1 MTEQPINDR
10 RRARAR
16 ADRPGR
22 PAKRASGAARAWR
35 VLFGVVVLIA
45 SLTAFG
51 GPASA
56 VQSVRVSVDS
66 DAIDLTRAVERYSA
80 QGDRIQVST
89 APGADG
95 IVRRIEVSAVEPGA
109 QPAWIVFALTNDSD
123 EQLTR
128 LIVAPHFRFVGSGVI
143 WPDLGS
149 SRIATI
155 TASQGSAPEREDNPE
170 ADVFRLTLDPGTTVT
185 YVAELRTPNLPQLY
199 LWEPDAFKDKSTS
212 LTLYEGILI
221 GIAGLLALFL
231 TIVFVVRG
239 AMIFPAAA
247 ALAWAVFAYVCIDF
261 GFWRKMFG
269 LEDATERIWRA
280 GVEATIGATL
290 IVFLFAYLNLRRWH
304 VRYTHFALAWL
315 ALMAAVVGL
324 SVYNAPV
331 AAGVARISIATVAGL
346 GFLLILSLAARG
358 SDRAVMLIP
367 TWYLLA
373 VWVVAAGAAALGYL
387 TNDLAAPGLV
397 GGLVLIVMLIGFTV
411 MQFAF
416 SGSGGAVDSGP
427 DAERRSLAMTGSGEG
442 IFDWNVLA
450 DEVSGSEAIES
461 QLGLKRGALEGPAA
475 GWLDVLH
482 PLDRDRYTL
491 ALDGLLHQR
500 SGRINHDLRLRG
512 SDGHYFWY
520 VLKARPVI
528 SADGEVVRV
537 IGSLSDVTEL
547 KSAEERMLHD
557 AVHDNL
563 TGLPNREL
571 FNDRLGAAI
580 LMAQKPGGAAPTVMI
595 IDIDEFQSVNDSYG
609 LSIGDSALLAVAR
622 RLARDLNPGDTLAR
636 LGGDTF
642 GAIVL
647 AEPRS
652 MDAPAR
658 IDALRAA
665 LAAPI
670 SFGEREIA
678 LTVSI
683 GAAHYDP
690 KLHGKGGDLLADA
703 QLALAN
709 AKKGGGDRVEIFAH
723 LMRSQRSDRQ
733 TLENDM
739 RRALERG
746 EISILFRPIVRLED
760 RTVAGFQSL
769 LRWRHPRLG
778 VLDEDEFSSAA
789 EFDRRNRRHRRLC
802 ARGDGEG
809 AGGVAEGARGQSADL
824 RHRRRVIAPDAQP
837 RFAFRRARRARPPL
851 RAARLAQ
858 ARGGGEPGDGKPR
871 IRRGSFAEGA
881 RNRRRADAGQVRR
894 RLYLARPSAAV
905 SLRRHADRRLPGQA
919 ELVRRALADPAF
931 DRRHGAG
938 DRDGRHL
945 RGRGDGIRRGRAR
958 SARLPVRPRGG
969 LRPADEPGRGAKAD
983 GRGGRLTEA
992 AALQRRGP
1000 QAPAIAGQHL
1010 RPVDRPHRF
1019 VMDALGEPHRSALDG
1034 GAPGLARNVADRRGR
1049 GDQHRLAGDPGHL
1062 QQRVDRAVE
1071 RQRAVEE
1078 ALGGGA

>member
-1 MTEQPINDR
+1 M
-10 RRARAR
+10 
-16 ADRPGR
+16 
-22 PAKRASGAARAWR
+22 
-35 VLFGVVVLIA
+35 
-45 SLTAFG
+45 
-51 GPASA
+51 
-56 VQSVRVSVDS
+56 
-66 DAIDLTRAVERYSA
+66 
-80 QGDRIQVST
+80 
-89 APGADG
+89 
-95 IVRRIEVSAVEPGA
+95 
-109 QPAWIVFALTNDSD
+109 
-123 EQLTR
+123 
-128 LIVAPHFRFVGSGVI
+128 
-143 WPDLGS
+143 
-149 SRIATI
+149 
-155 TASQGSAPEREDNPE
+155 
-170 ADVFRLTLDPGTTVT
+170 T

-199 LWEPDAFKDKSTS
+199 LWEPDAFKDKSAS

-269 LEDATERIWRA
+269 FGDASERIWRA

-290 IVFLFAYLNLRRWH
+290 IIFLFAYLNLRRWH

-315 ALMAAVVGL
+315 VLMAAVVGL
-324 SVYNAPV
+324 SVYNPPM
-331 AAGVARISIATVAGL
+331 AAGVARISIATVAGV

-416 SGSGGAVDSGP
+416 SGSGGAMDSGP
-427 DAERRSLAMTGSGEG
+427 DAERRSLAMTGSGEA
-442 IFDWNVLA
+442 IFDWNVLT
-450 DEVSGSEAIES
+450 DEVNGSEAIES

-571 FNDRLGAAI
+571 FTDRLGAAI
-580 LMAQKPGGAAPTVMI
+580 LLAQKPGVAAPTVMV
-595 IDIDEFQSVNDSYG
+595 IDVDEFRSVNDSYG
-609 LSIGDSALLAVAR
+609 LSIGDFGFVGGGPPLGAGFAPRRHAGSPRRRHVRRDRAR
-622 RLARDLNPGDTLAR
+622 RTAARWTRPPGSTR
-636 LGGDTF
+636 LH
-642 GAIVL
+642 
-647 AEPRS
+647 
-652 MDAPAR
+652 
-658 IDALRAA
+658 AA

-670 SFGEREIA
+670 SFGEREIT
-678 LTVSI
+678 LSVSI
-683 GAAHYDP
+683 GAAHYNP
-690 KLHGKGGDLLADA
+690 KLHDKGGDLLADA

-709 AKKGGGDRVEIFAH
+709 AKKAGGDRVVIFAPA
-723 LMRSQRSDRQ
+723 MRSHRTDRQ

-769 LRWRHPRLG
+769 HPL
-778 VLDEDEFSSAA
+778 
-789 EFDRRNRRHRRLC
+789 
-802 ARGDGEG
+802 
-809 AGGVAEGARGQSADL
+809 
-824 RHRRRVIAPDAQP
+824 APSE
-837 RFAFRRARRARPPL
+837 ARR
-851 RAARLAQ
+851 
-858 ARGGGEPGDGKPR
+858 
-871 IRRGSFAEGA
+871 
-881 RNRRRADAGQVRR
+881 
-894 RLYLARPSAAV
+894 
-905 SLRRHADRRLPGQA
+905 
-919 ELVRRALADPAF
+919 
-931 DRRHGAG
+931 
-938 DRDGRHL
+938 
-945 RGRGDGIRRGRAR
+945 
-958 SARLPVRPRGG
+958 
-969 LRPADEPGRGAKAD
+969 PGRG
-983 GRGGRLTEA
+983 
-992 AALQRRGP
+992 
-1000 QAPAIAGQHL
+1000 
-1010 RPVDRPHRF
+1010 
-1019 VMDALGEPHRSALDG
+1019 
-1034 GAPGLARNVADRRGR
+1034 
-1049 GDQHRLAGDPGHL
+1049 
-1062 QQRVDRAVE
+1062 
-1071 RQRAVEE
+1071 
-1078 ALGGGA
+1078 

>member
-1 MTEQPINDR
+1 MSPSCAR
-10 RRARAR
+10 R
-16 ADRPGR
+16 
-22 PAKRASGAARAWR
+22 
-35 VLFGVVVLIA
+35 
-45 SLTAFG
+45 T
-51 GPASA
+51 
-56 VQSVRVSVDS
+56 
-66 DAIDLTRAVERYSA
+66 
-80 QGDRIQVST
+80 
-89 APGADG
+89 
-95 IVRRIEVSAVEPGA
+95 
-109 QPAWIVFALTNDSD
+109 
-123 EQLTR
+123 
-128 LIVAPHFRFVGSGVI
+128 
-143 WPDLGS
+143 
-149 SRIATI
+149 
-155 TASQGSAPEREDNPE
+155 
-170 ADVFRLTLDPGTTVT
+170 
-185 YVAELRTPNLPQLY
+185 LPQLY

-290 IVFLFAYLNLRRWH
+290 IIFLFAYLNLRRWH

-427 DAERRSLAMTGSGEG
+427 DAERRSLAMTGSGEA

-580 LMAQKPGGAAPTVMI
+580 LMAQKPGGAAPTVMV

-709 AKKGGGDRVEIFAH
+709 AKKARRRPGRDFSPISCARSDPTGRRSRTTCVARSSAARSRFCSGRSCAWRIGPSPGSSRCCAGAIRGSASSTRMSSPPPPSRPAQSSTSA
-723 LMRSQRSDRQ
+723 LMRS
-733 TLENDM
+733 
-739 RRALERG
+739 
-746 EISILFRPIVRLED
+746 
-760 RTVAGFQSL
+760 
-769 LRWRHPRLG
+769 
-778 VLDEDEFSSAA
+778 
-789 EFDRRNRRHRRLC
+789 
-802 ARGDGEG
+802 
-809 AGGVAEGARGQSADL
+809 
-824 RHRRRVIAPDAQP
+824 RRRRGSWRRGRRRSRSIRRSSPPSP
-837 RFAFRRARRARPPL
+837 RRRARCSATICFPTCAPRSAAITCS
-851 RAARLAQ
+851 AARSSS
-858 ARGGGEPGDGKPR
+858 P
-871 IRRGSFAEGA
+871 
-881 RNRRRADAGQVRR
+881 RRRAW
-894 RLYLARPSAAV
+894 
-905 SLRRHADRRLPGQA
+905 
-919 ELVRRALADPAF
+919 
-931 DRRHGAG
+931 
-938 DRDGRHL
+938 
-945 RGRGDGIRRGRAR
+945 
-958 SARLPVRPRGG
+958 
-969 LRPADEPGRGAKAD
+969 
-983 GRGGRLTEA
+983 
-992 AALQRRGP
+992 
-1000 QAPAIAGQHL
+1000 
-1010 RPVDRPHRF
+1010 
-1019 VMDALGEPHRSALDG
+1019 
-1034 GAPGLARNVADRRGR
+1034 
-1049 GDQHRLAGDPGHL
+1049 
-1062 QQRVDRAVE
+1062 
-1071 RQRAVEE
+1071 
-1078 ALGGGA
+1078 

>member
-1 MTEQPINDR
+1 LTEQILNDR
-10 RRARAR
+10 LRAESITGSAS
-16 ADRPGR
+16 R
-22 PAKRASGAARAWR
+22 PAKRAPTVWRALIGALI
-35 VLFGVVVLIA
+35 LFLA
-45 SLTAFG
+45 LTAFCR
-51 GPASA
+51 PAFA
-56 VQSVRVSVDS
+56 VQSVRVSPET

-95 IVRRIEVSAVEPGA
+95 IVRRIEVSALEPGA
-109 QPAWIVFALTNDSD
+109 QPAWIVFALTNDSE

-128 LIVAPHFRFVGSGVI
+128 LIVAPHFRFVGSGLI

-149 SRIATI
+149 SRITTI
-155 TASQGSAPEREDNPE
+155 TASQGAAPEREDSAD

-185 YVAELRTPNLPQLY
+185 YVAELRSPNLPQVY
-199 LWEPDAFKDKSTS
+199 LWEPDAFKDKSAS

-269 LEDATERIWRA
+269 LGDASEKIWRA

-290 IVFLFAYLNLRRWH
+290 IIFLFAYLNLRRWH
-304 VRYTHFALAWL
+304 VRYTHFAFAWL
-315 ALMAAVVGL
+315 VLMAAVVGL
-324 SVYNAPV
+324 SVYNPAV
-331 AAGVARISIATVAGL
+331 AAGVARISIATVAGV

-416 SGSGGAVDSGP
+416 SGSGGAMDSGP
-427 DAERRSLAMTGSGEG
+427 DAERRSLAMTGSGEA
-442 IFDWNVLA
+442 IFDWNVLT
-450 DEVSGSEAIES
+450 DEVNGSEAIES

-571 FNDRLGAAI
+571 FTDRLGAAI
-580 LMAQKPGGAAPTVMI
+580 LMAQKPGGAAPTVMV
-595 IDIDEFQSVNDSYG
+595 IDVDEFKSVNDSYG

-622 RLARDLNPGDTLAR
+622 RLARDLRPGDTLAR

-647 AEPRS
+647 TEPAS
-652 MDAPAR
+652 MDAPGK
-658 IDALRAA
+658 IDTLHSA

-670 SFGEREIA
+670 SFGEREIT
-678 LTVSI
+678 LSVSI
-683 GAAHYDP
+683 GAAHYNP
-690 KLHGKGGDLLADA
+690 KLHDKGGDLLADA
-703 QLALAN
+703 QLALAT
-709 AKKGGGDRVEIFAH
+709 AKKAGGGRVEIFAPK
-723 LMRSQRSDRQ
+723 MRSHRTDRQ

-769 LRWRHPRLG
+769 IRWRHPRLG
-778 VLDEDEFSSAA
+778 VLGEDEFLSAA
-789 EFDRRNRRHRRLC
+789 EATGAIVDIGAYALEATARELAAWQKALEVNPPIFATVAASSRQMLSHDLLLDVRSALGRHYI
-802 ARGDGEG
+802 
-809 AGGVAEGARGQSADL
+809 Q
-824 RHRRRVIAPDAQP
+824 
-837 RFAFRRARRARPPL
+837 
-851 RAARLAQ
+851 
-858 ARGGGEPGDGKPR
+858 
-871 IRRGSFAEGA
+871 RGSLKLAAAE
-881 RNRRRADAGQVRR
+881 
-894 RLYLARPSAAV
+894 
-905 SLRRHADRRLPGQA
+905 SLVMENP
-919 ELVRRALADPAF
+919 EY
-931 DRRHGAG
+931 
-938 DRDGRHL
+938 
-945 RGRGDGIRRGRAR
+945 
-958 SARLPVRPRGG
+958 
-969 LRPADEPGRGAKAD
+969 
-983 GRGGRLTEA
+983 A
-992 AALQRRGP
+992 AALLQRVREIG
-1000 QAPAIAGQHL
+1000 AALMLDRFGAGYTSL
-1010 RPVDRPHRF
+1010 
-1019 VMDALGEPHRSALDG
+1019 
-1034 GAPGLARNVADRRGR
+1034 
-1049 GDQHRLAGDPGHL
+1049 GHL
-1062 QQRVDRAVE
+1062 PQYHFDAMRIDASLVRPNSFGARSPILRSIVAMAEEMGMDVISEGAETESDAVE
-1071 RQRAVEE
+1071 LAQLGCQFAQGAAFGQPMNAAAARKLMGAAVT
-1078 ALGGGA
+1078 

>member
-1 MTEQPINDR
+1 MTELTLKDR
-10 RRARAR
+10 LRACRGTGFVCRA
-16 ADRPGR
+16 
-22 PAKRASGAARAWR
+22 AKRASAPNAFGWNRHREERSDAAIQESRGARGSPGLLRSARNDDAGSRKSHHALGAWR
-35 VLFGVVVLIA
+35 GLVGVVVLFA
-45 SLTAFG
+45 ALTALC
-51 GPASA
+51 GPACA
-56 VQSVRVSVDS
+56 VQSVRVSPDS

-95 IVRRIEVSAVEPGA
+95 IVRRIEVSALEPGA

-128 LIVAPHFRFVGSGVI
+128 LIVAPHFRFVGSGII

-149 SRIATI
+149 SRITTI
-155 TASQGSAPEREDNPE
+155 TASQGAAPEREDS
-170 ADVFRLTLDPGTTVT
+170 ADSDVFRLTLDPGTTVT

-199 LWEPDAFKDKSTS
+199 LWEPDAFKDKSAS

-261 GFWRKMFG
+261 GFWRKMFSLG
-269 LEDATERIWRA
+269 DASERIWRA

-290 IVFLFAYLNLRRWH
+290 IIFLFAYLNLRRWH

-315 ALMAAVVGL
+315 VLMAAVVGL
-324 SVYNAPV
+324 SVYNPAV
-331 AAGVARISIATVAGL
+331 AAGVARISIATVAGV

-416 SGSGGAVDSGP
+416 SGSGGAMDSGP
-427 DAERRSLAMTGSGEG
+427 DAERRSLAMTGSGEA
-442 IFDWNVLA
+442 IFDWNVLT
-450 DEVSGSEAIES
+450 DEVNGSEAIES

-571 FNDRLGAAI
+571 FTDRLGAAI
-580 LMAQKPGGAAPTVMI
+580 HLAQKPGGAAPTVMV
-595 IDIDEFQSVNDSYG
+595 IDVDEFQSVNDSYG

-647 AEPRS
+647 ADPGSLE
-652 MDAPAR
+652 APAR
-658 IDALRAA
+658 IDALHAT

-670 SFGEREIA
+670 SFGEREIT
-678 LTVSI
+678 LSVSI
-683 GAAHYDP
+683 GAAHYNP
-690 KLHGKGGDLLADA
+690 KLHDKGGDLLADA

-709 AKKGGGDRVEIFAH
+709 AKKAGGGRVVIFAPA
-723 LMRSQRSDRQ
+723 MRSYRTDRQ

-769 LRWRHPRLG
+769 IRWRHPRLG
-778 VLDEDEFSSAA
+778 VLGEDEFRSAA
-789 EFDRRNRRHRRLC
+789 EFDRRDRRHRRLC
-802 ARGDGEG
+802 SRGDRQG
-809 AGGVAEGARGQSADL
+809 ARGVAEGARGQSADL
-824 RHRRRVIAPDAQP
+824 RHRRRLLAPDAEP
-837 RFAFRRARRARPPL
+837 RLAARRALRPWPPL
-851 RAARLAQ
+851 RPARLAQ
-858 ARGGGEPGDGKPR
+858 ACRAGESGDGKPG
-871 IRRGSFAEGA
+871 ICGGASATGA
-881 RNRRRADAGQVRR
+881 RNRRGPYARPLRR
-894 RLYLARPSAAV
+894 RLHLARPPAAV
-905 SLRRHADRRLPGQA
+905 PIRRDADRRVAGQTQ
-919 ELVRRALADPAF
+919 LLRRALAHPAL
-931 DRRHGAG
+931 DRGHGPG
-938 DRDGRHL
+938 DRHGRHL
-945 RGRGDGIRRGRAR
+945 RRGGDGIRRRRACPAWLPIRAR
-958 SARLPVRPRGG
+958 RGFRPANERRPPRG
-969 LRPADEPGRGAKAD
+969 
-983 GRGGRLTEA
+983 
-992 AALQRRGP
+992 
-1000 QAPAIAGQHL
+1000 
-1010 RPVDRPHRF
+1010 
-1019 VMDALGEPHRSALDG
+1019 
-1034 GAPGLARNVADRRGR
+1034 N
-1049 GDQHRLAGDPGHL
+1049 
-1062 QQRVDRAVE
+1062 
-1071 RQRAVEE
+1071 
-1078 ALGGGA
+1078 

>member
-1 MTEQPINDR
+1 M
-10 RRARAR
+10 
-16 ADRPGR
+16 
-22 PAKRASGAARAWR
+22 
-35 VLFGVVVLIA
+35 
-45 SLTAFG
+45 
-51 GPASA
+51 
-56 VQSVRVSVDS
+56 QSVRVSVDS
-66 DAIDLTRAVERYSA
+66 DAIDLTRAIERYGA

-95 IVRRIEVSAVEPGA
+95 IVRRIEVSALEPGA
-109 QPAWIVFALTNDSD
+109 QPAWIVFALTNDSE

-128 LIVAPHFRFVGSGVI
+128 LIVAPHFRFVGSGVV

-155 TASQGSAPEREDNPE
+155 TASQGAAPEREDNAD

-185 YVAELRTPNLPQLY
+185 YVAELRTPTLPQLY

-269 LEDATERIWRA
+269 LEDASERIWRA
-280 GVEATIGATL
+280 GVEATIGAAL
-290 IVFLFAYLNLRRWH
+290 IIFLFAYLNLRRWH

-315 ALMAAVVGL
+315 VLMAAVVGL
-324 SVYNAPV
+324 SVYNAPM

-416 SGSGGAVDSGP
+416 SGSGGSMDSGP
-427 DAERRSLAMTGSGEG
+427 DAERRSLAMAGSGEA
-442 IFDWNVLA
+442 IFDWNVLT

-475 GWLDVLH
+475 AWLDVLH

-520 VLKARPVI
+520 VLKARPVVG
-528 SADGEVVRV
+528 ADGEVVRV

-580 LMAQKPGGAAPTVMI
+580 LIAQKPGADAPTVMV
-595 IDIDEFQSVNDSYG
+595 IDIDEFKSVNDSYRVV
-609 LSIGDSALLAVAR
+609 DR
-622 RLARDLNPGDTLAR
+622 RLRPPGGREASCARFEAGRYA
-636 LGGDTF
+636 
-642 GAIVL
+642 
-647 AEPRS
+647 
-652 MDAPAR
+652 
-658 IDALRAA
+658 
-665 LAAPI
+665 
-670 SFGEREIA
+670 
-678 LTVSI
+678 
-683 GAAHYDP
+683 GAAV
-690 KLHGKGGDLLADA
+690 G
-703 QLALAN
+703 
-709 AKKGGGDRVEIFAH
+709 
-723 LMRSQRSDRQ
+723 
-733 TLENDM
+733 
-739 RRALERG
+739 
-746 EISILFRPIVRLED
+746 
-760 RTVAGFQSL
+760 
-769 LRWRHPRLG
+769 RH
-778 VLDEDEFSSAA
+778 V
-789 EFDRRNRRHRRLC
+789 RRHRSRRAAVDGRSRQDRGV
-802 ARGDGEG
+802 ARGACRADQLRRTGNHAHRFDRGGAIRSEAARKRRRSSRRRSARAGQRQEG
-809 AGGVAEGARGQSADL
+809 GRRSRRDFLGPHAVVPIRPAGARE
-824 RHRRRVIAPDAQP
+824 RHPARA
-837 RFAFRRARRARPPL
+837 RARRDRRSVPADRAPRGSNGRRVSVAPALAPSATRPP
-851 RAARLAQ
+851 Q
-858 ARGGGEPGDGKPR
+858 RG
-871 IRRGSFAEGA
+871 
-881 RNRRRADAGQVRR
+881 
-894 RLYLARPSAAV
+894 
-905 SLRRHADRRLPGQA
+905 
-919 ELVRRALADPAF
+919 
-931 DRRHGAG
+931 
-938 DRDGRHL
+938 
-945 RGRGDGIRRGRAR
+945 
-958 SARLPVRPRGG
+958 
-969 LRPADEPGRGAKAD
+969 
-983 GRGGRLTEA
+983 
-992 AALQRRGP
+992 
-1000 QAPAIAGQHL
+1000 
-1010 RPVDRPHRF
+1010 
-1019 VMDALGEPHRSALDG
+1019 
-1034 GAPGLARNVADRRGR
+1034 
-1049 GDQHRLAGDPGHL
+1049 
-1062 QQRVDRAVE
+1062 
-1071 RQRAVEE
+1071 
-1078 ALGGGA
+1078 